1 MDQHSGERPD
11 AGLNGDVE
19 RTELDPA
26 EGGGKTATG
35 GRRGS
40 HGALPEPETP
50 NEPVSQGKP
59 ALRKPRT
66 GGRRGNSA

>member
-1 MDQHSGERPD
+1 MHEDTNDTSD
-11 AGLNGDVE
+11 AGLNGDEE
-19 RTELDPA
+19 RRELDPA
-26 EGGGKTATG
+26 AGSVAGSVR
-35 GRRGS
+35 GR
-40 HGALPEPETP
+40 HGAGADPETP